1 MRLTGK
7 TVLVT
12 GGARRIGATIC
23 VAIAKEGGDVIIHH
37 GHSNREAQ
45 ELSRRIR
52 GLGQNAYV
60 IKADLT
66 NPDETLNLISEARKL
81 SQFDAVINNAAIF
94 TSDLFQDTSLS
105 TWQKNMMINLTAPF
119 LLSQQFSKQKKG
131 RIINILDWRA
141 LRPGADHF
149 SYTISKAGLVALT
162 KSLAISLAPDFP
174 VNGLAFGAI
183 LPPSDSGKV
192 PNILDKIPAR
202 RWGKLTEVG
211 EAIVFLLTGPE
222 YITGEIIHL
231 DGGRHLI

>member
-37 GHSNREAQ
+37 GHSDREAQ
-45 ELSRRIR
+45 ELSWRIR
-52 GLGQNAYV
+52 VLGQNAYV

-131 RIINILDWRA
+131 RIINILDLESVTTRC
-141 LRPGADHF
+141 
-149 SYTISKAGLVALT
+149 
-162 KSLAISLAPDFP
+162 
-174 VNGLAFGAI
+174 
-183 LPPSDSGKV
+183 
-192 PNILDKIPAR
+192 
-202 RWGKLTEVG
+202 
-211 EAIVFLLTGPE
+211 
-222 YITGEIIHL
+222 
-231 DGGRHLI
+231 